1 MNDKITAYIV
11 KQNKWT
17 QELHLLRSFLLEL
30 GLKEDIKWGVPAYI
44 YKGKNVLGMSA
55 FKNYFGLWFH
65 QGVFLRDEANVL
77 MNAQDGKTKAMR
89 QWRFNSLEDLD
100 KNMIQSYVLEAMKN
114 VEQGKEIKPVR
125 NKKPLLIPGFL
136 KEAFDKDQQLS
147 SKFEELTLTKKRE
160 FTEYISEAKRESTR
174 EKRLEKII
182 PMILAGTGLNDKYRK
197 N

>member
-30 GLKEDIKWGVPAYI
+30 DLKEDIKWGVPAYI

-114 VEQGKEIKPVR
+114 VEQGKEIKPVK
-125 NKKPLLIPGFL
+125 NKKPLLIPDYL
-136 KEAFDKDQQLS
+136 KIAFEKDQQLS

-197 N
+197 S

>member
-30 GLKEDIKWGVPAYI
+30 DLKEDIKWGVPAYI

-125 NKKPLLIPGFL
+125 NKKPLLIPDYL
-136 KEAFDKDQQLS
+136 KIAFEKDQQLS

-197 N
+197 S